1 VPAEALLLALAAAAL
16 HALWNL
22 LLARARDTEAAAA
35 AMFAVAAVGYA
46 PIAAAVWDVDASAV
60 PFVVASAILELV
72 YMAVL
77 AAAYR
82 RADLSLIYPV
92 ARGAAPV
99 LVLVAG
105 AAFVGAGVSL
115 GEAAGVVLVS
125 FGIVLVR
132 GLRTAPDRTGLAL
145 ALTIASFIAAYT
157 LVDSRGIRHA
167 APLAYLE
174 LVLAP
179 PALLY
184 LVGVCAAKGPDA
196 VRRELKITSVVGAA
210 AAFGAY
216 GLALAA
222 LRLASAASVAAVRE
236 TSVVIAVVLAAPVL
250 RERVRADRVAGAIA
264 VAGGVALLSLA

>member
-1 VPAEALLLALAAAAL
+1 MPASALLLALAAASL

-22 LLARARDTEAAAA
+22 LLARARDAETAAAV
-35 AMFAVAAVGYA
+35 MFGISAIAYAPVAAVA
-46 PIAAAVWDVDASAV
+46 WDVHRAAI
-60 PFVVASAILELV
+60 PFVVASALLELA
-72 YMAVL
+72 YMVLL

-82 RADLSLIYPV
+82 RADLSLVYPV

-105 AAFVGAGVSL
+105 AAFLDAGVST
-115 GEAAGVVLVS
+115 GEAAGVALVAA
-125 FGIVLVR
+125 GIVLVR
-132 GLRTAPDRTGLAL
+132 GLRRAPDRLGFAL
-145 ALTIASFIAAYT
+145 AAIIACCIAAYT
-157 LVDSRGIRHA
+157 LVDSRGVRHA

-184 LVGVCAAKGPDA
+184 LGGICAVKGTAA
-196 VRRELKITSVVGAA
+196 VRREVGLPTVVGAL

-216 GLALAA
+216 GLVLAA

-236 TSVVIAVVLAAPVL
+236 TSVLIAVVLAAPLL
-250 RERVRADRVAGAIA
+250 RERVGPGRLVGA
-264 VAGGVALLSLA
+264 VLVVGGVALLSLA

>member
-1 VPAEALLLALAAAAL
+1 VPASALLLALAAALL

-22 LLARARDTEAAAA
+22 LLARARDAETAAAV
-35 AMFAVAAVGYA
+35 MFGISAIAYAPVAAVA
-46 PIAAAVWDVDASAV
+46 WDVHRAAI
-60 PFVVASAILELV
+60 PFVVASALLELA
-72 YMAVL
+72 YMVLL

-82 RADLSLIYPV
+82 RADLSLVYPV

-105 AAFVGAGVSL
+105 AAFLAAGVST
-115 GEAAGVVLVS
+115 GEAAGVALVAA
-125 FGIVLVR
+125 GIVLVR
-132 GLRTAPDRTGLAL
+132 GLRRAPDRLGFAV
-145 ALTIASFIAAYT
+145 ALTIACCIAAYT
-157 LVDSRGIRHA
+157 LVDSRGVRHA

-184 LVGVCAAKGPDA
+184 LAGICAVKGTAA
-196 VRRELKITSVVGAA
+196 VRREVGLPTLVGAL

-216 GLALAA
+216 GLVLAA

-236 TSVVIAVVLAAPVL
+236 TSVLIAVVLAAPVL
-250 RERVRADRVAGAIA
+250 RERVGPGRLAGA
-264 VAGGVALLSLA
+264 VLVVGGVALLSLA

>member
-1 VPAEALLLALAAAAL
+1 MPVSALALALGAAVL

-22 LLARARDTEAAAA
+22 LLARARDVEAATA
-35 AMFAVAAVGYA
+35 AMFGVAAAGYA
-46 PIAAAVWDVDASAV
+46 PVAAATWDVHAAAV
-60 PFVVASAILELV
+60 PFVIASALLELV
-72 YMAVL
+72 YLVLL

-82 RADLSLIYPV
+82 RADLSLVYPV

-99 LVLVAG
+99 LVLLAG
-105 AAFVGAGVSL
+105 AAFVGAGVSA
-115 GEAAGVVLVS
+115 GEAAGVVLV
-125 FGIVLVR
+125 GTGVLLVR
-132 GLRTAPDRTGLAL
+132 GLRGTSGRAGLAL
-145 ALTIASFIAAYT
+145 ALAIACCIAAYT

-167 APLAYLE
+167 AALPYLE

-184 LVGVCAAKGPDA
+184 VAAVCAAKGAGA
-196 VRRELKITSVVGAA
+196 VRRELGLPTVFGAA

-250 RERVRADRVAGAIA
+250 RERVGPARMAGAVFV
-264 VAGGVALLSLA
+264 VAGVALLSLA

>member
-1 VPAEALLLALAAAAL
+1 MPLSALGLALGAAFL

-35 AMFAVAAVGYA
+35 AMFGVAALAYA
-46 PIAAAVWDVDASAV
+46 PVAAATWDVDAAAV
-60 PFVVASAILELV
+60 PYVVASALLELA
-72 YMAVL
+72 YLALL

-82 RADLSLIYPV
+82 RADLSLVYPV

-105 AAFVGAGVSL
+105 AVVLGTGVSAAEGAGVAL
-115 GEAAGVVLVS
+115 VAGGV
-125 FGIVLVR
+125 ILVR
-132 GLRTAPDRTGLAL
+132 GLRGRTGRAGLAL
-145 ALTIASFIAAYT
+145 ALTIACCIAAYT

-167 APLAYLE
+167 AALPYLE

-184 LVGVCAAKGPDA
+184 LAGVCFAKGAGA
-196 VRRELKITSVVGAA
+196 VRRELGLATLAGAG

-216 GLALAA
+216 ALALAA
-222 LRLASAASVAAVRE
+222 LRLAPAASVAAVRE
-236 TSVVIAVVLAAPVL
+236 TGVVIAVVLAAPVL
-250 RERVRADRVAGAIA
+250 RERVGAARLAGAVLVVAG
-264 VAGGVALLSLA
+264 VVLLGTS

>member
-1 VPAEALLLALAAAAL
+1 VPASALLLALAAASL

-22 LLARARDTEAAAA
+22 LLARARDAEAAAA
-35 AMFAVAAVGYA
+35 VMFGVAAVAYA
-46 PIAAAVWDVDASAV
+46 PVAAALWDVDRAAI
-60 PFVVASAILELV
+60 PFVVASAVLELAYLV
-72 YMAVL
+72 LL

-82 RADLSLIYPV
+82 RADLSLVYPV

-99 LVLVAG
+99 LVLAAG
-105 AAFVGAGVSL
+105 AVFVGAGVSA
-115 GEAAGVVLVS
+115 GEAAGVVLVAG
-125 FGIVLVR
+125 GIVLVR
-132 GLRTAPDRTGLAL
+132 GLRRAPDRLGLAL
-145 ALTIASFIAAYT
+145 ALTIACCIAAYT

-167 APLAYLE
+167 APLPYLE

-179 PALLY
+179 PALVY
-184 LVGVCAAKGPDA
+184 LAGICAAKGTA
-196 VRRELKITSVVGAA
+196 VVRRELGAATLVGAA

-250 RERVRADRVAGAIA
+250 RESVGPTRVAGAIL
-264 VAGGVALLSLA
+264 VAAGVALLSIA

>member
-1 VPAEALLLALAAAAL
+1 MPVEALLLALAAAAL
-16 HALWNL
+16 HAVWNL

-46 PIAAAVWDVDASAV
+46 PVAAAAWDVHETAI

-72 YMAVL
+72 YLGLL

-92 ARGAAPV
+92 ARGTAPV
-99 LVLVAG
+99 LVLVGG

-125 FGIVLVR
+125 LGIVLVR
-132 GLRTAPDRTGLAL
+132 GLGRAPDRTGLAL

-174 LVLAP
+174 LVVGP

-184 LVGVCAAKGPDA
+184 LVAVCAAKGTAA
-196 VRRELKITSVVGAA
+196 VRRELGVTSVVGAA

-250 RERVRADRVAGAIA
+250 RERVGRERVAGAA
-264 VAGGVALLSLA
+264 LVAGGVALLSLA

>member
-1 VPAEALLLALAAAAL
+1 VPASALLLALAAASL

-22 LLARARDTEAAAA
+22 LLARARDTDAATA
-35 AMFAVAAVGYA
+35 AMFGIAAVAYAPVAAVA
-46 PIAAAVWDVDASAV
+46 WNVHRAAI
-60 PFVVASAILELV
+60 PFVVASALLELV
-72 YMAVL
+72 YVVLL

-82 RADLSLIYPV
+82 RADLSLVYPV

-99 LVLVAG
+99 LVLAAG
-105 AAFVGAGVSL
+105 AAFVGAGVSA
-115 GEAAGVVLVS
+115 GEAAGVVLVAV
-125 FGIVLVR
+125 GIVLVR
-132 GLRTAPDRTGLAL
+132 GLRRVPDPVGLAL
-145 ALTIASFIAAYT
+145 ALTIACCIAAYT

-184 LVGVCAAKGPDA
+184 VAGVIALKGKAAVG
-196 VRRELKITSVVGAA
+196 RELGLATVVGAL

-236 TSVVIAVVLAAPVL
+236 TSVLIAVVLAAPVL
-250 RERVRADRVAGAIA
+250 RERVGPERLAGAA
-264 VAGGVALLSLA
+264 FVVGGVALLSLA

>member
-1 VPAEALLLALAAAAL
+1 MPASALLLALAAASL

-22 LLARARDTEAAAA
+22 LLARSRDAEAAAA
-35 AMFAVAAVGYA
+35 VMFGIAAVAYA
-46 PIAAAVWDVDASAV
+46 PVAAIAWDVHRAAI
-60 PFVVASAILELV
+60 PFVVASASLELV
-72 YMAVL
+72 YLVLL

-82 RADLSLIYPV
+82 RADLSVVYPV

-99 LVLVAG
+99 VVLAAG
-105 AAFVGAGVSL
+105 AAFVGAGVSA
-115 GEAAGVVLVS
+115 GEAAGVVLVAA
-125 FGIVLVR
+125 GIVLVR
-132 GLRTAPDRTGLAL
+132 GLRRAPDRLGVAL
-145 ALTIASFIAAYT
+145 GLTIACCIAAYT

-184 LVGVCAAKGPDA
+184 LGGVCAARGTAA
-196 VRRELKITSVVGAA
+196 VRREIGIPTVVGAL

-216 GLALAA
+216 GLVLAA

-236 TSVVIAVVLAAPVL
+236 TSVLIAVVLAAPVL
-250 RERVRADRVAGAIA
+250 RERVGPGRIAGAVCV
-264 VAGGVALLSLA
+264 VAGVALLSLA